1 MSLTNLYKIERD
13 DTIVCILCHESW
25 HSDNVQESVVKYYFE
40 SHKYIYEQIKNN
52 TDKKSS
58 CLHIIISNDYLTF
71 KFIKEIIFIK
81 MVVYKFE
88 EIIKLNEISELFSY
102 LFVSVDNDT
111 FITFH
116 DNFEYLLLNTN
127 IKFAKIYFKGNIIF
141 ETNDFMNLFN

>member
-13 DTIVCILCHESW
+13 DTIICIFCHESW
-25 HSDNVQESVVKYYFE
+25 HSDNIQESVVKYYFE

-52 TDKKSS
+52 TDKKSL
-58 CLHIIISNDYLTF
+58 CVQFVIGNDYFTF
-71 KFIKEIIFIK
+71 KFIKETIFIK

-111 FITFH
+111 LITFH
-116 DNFEYLLLNTN
+116 NNFEYLLLNTN